1 MKTKVVFLTCLLLI
15 GCNGKPKE
23 NAAVAGST
31 QVAAAEPPK
40 KTMLQRLGFGGPTPE
55 EIAAQKELEAKQRQ
69 EQQEQIKAQH
79 EQQAQQLKDGD
90 EMVAKWAT
98 MVQEKATKDGFGFEK
113 TEGLTETDPWGQ
125 QIKVSYHQK
134 WFNEIA
140 TIQSAGPDG
149 LFGSE
154 DDLTRVRTAK
164 NPAGILEGISSVGWV
179 VIVWLLCGGMALAFS
194 SGIGYR
200 RVAKG
205 KSKSHRRPVV
215 FAVATILFAP
225 LAVLIYGLQ
234 FIGGAMGASGEFFDG
249 FDFDFDIDL

>member
-1 MKTKVVFLTCLLLI
+1 MKNITFLVLI
-15 GCNGKPKE
+15 FTILGCGKTE
-23 NAAVAGST
+23 TEVTISS
-31 QVAAAEPPK
+31 PPK
-40 KTMLQRLGFGGPTPE
+40 KSILQRLGFGGPSPE
-55 EIAAQKELEAKQRQ
+55 EVAA
-69 EQQEQIKAQH
+69 QQEQFKV
-79 EQQAQQLKDGD
+79 QLEDGD
-90 EMVAKWAT
+90 KMVAKWAT

-113 TEGLTETDPWGQ
+113 TEGLTEADPWGQ

-134 WFNEIA
+134 WFHEIA

-149 LFGSE
+149 IFGSE

-164 NPAGILEGISSVGWV
+164 NPAGIFEGISTFGW
-179 VIVWLLCGGMALAFS
+179 IVLAWLCCGGLALAFS

-205 KSKSHRRPVV
+205 KSRSHRRPVV
-215 FAVATILFAP
+215 FAVATILLAP

-234 FIGGAMGASGEFFDG
+234 FIGGSLGATGEFFDG